1 MSPSR
6 HSLSSPLPRLGAVS
20 WMAVWE
26 GAVVRCPP
34 PPGTLGAAELS
45 ELKNY
50 NLPLWNHLHNRKM
63 LP

>member
-26 GAVVRCPP
+26 GAVVRRPQ

-50 NLPLWNHLHNRKM
+50 NLPL
-63 LP
+63 